1 MPSSSPF
8 GRVVSAMVTPMNADG
23 SLDLDGAARVATFL
37 VDHGHDGVVVSGTTG
52 ESPTTSDDEKVA
64 LLEAVVAAVGDR
76 AVVTAGVGSNDTAHS
91 VECAKAAAGAGA
103 HALLAVTPYYSKPPQ
118 EGIRAHFEAIADAT
132 DLPVLLYDIPGRSV
146 VPLSE
151 ETIRALAAHP
161 RIRGMK
167 DAKADFWQAGK
178 ILADTDLTWLS
189 GDDAANLLHFANGAH
204 GFVGVTS
211 QVAPEPY
218 AEMLAA
224 VDSGDFVKAREI
236 HRGLVPL
243 VEAIMTVTQ
252 GAIAA
257 KAGLVERGVL
267 SSAAVRL
274 PLVEAS
280 PELKARIKH
289 ALDLVVPPI

>member
-1 MPSSSPF
+1 MPSPSPF
-8 GRVVSAMVTPMNADG
+8 GRVVSAMVTPMAADG
-23 SLDLDGAARVATFL
+23 SLDLDGAARVARFL
-37 VDHGHDGVVVSGTTG
+37 ADHGHDGLVVSGTTG
-52 ESPTTSDDEKVA
+52 ESPTTTDAEKVA
-64 LLEAVVAAVGDR
+64 LVEAVVAAVGDR
-76 AVVTAGVGSNDTAHS
+76 VRVTAGVGTNDTAHS
-91 VECAKAAAGAGA
+91 VECAKAAQAAGA
-103 HALLAVTPYYSKPPQ
+103 HAVLAVTPYYNKPPQ
-118 EGIRAHFEAIADAT
+118 DGIRAHFEAIADAT

-146 VPLSE
+146 ISLTE

-161 RIRGMK
+161 RIQGMK
-167 DAKADFWQAGK
+167 DAKADYWQAGK

-224 VDSGDFVKAREI
+224 VDAGDFTTAREI
-236 HRGLVPL
+236 HRRLVPL

-274 PLVEAS
+274 PLLEAS
-280 PELKARIKH
+280 PELKAQIKR
-289 ALDLVVPPI
+289 ALDLVVPA

>member
-1 MPSSSPF
+1 MPSPSPF

-23 SLDLDGAARVATFL
+23 SIDLDAAARLATFL
-37 VDHGHDGVVVSGTTG
+37 ADHGHDGVVVSGTTG
-52 ESPTTSDDEKVA
+52 ESPTTTSEEKLA
-64 LLEAVVAAVGDR
+64 LLRTVLDAVGDR
-76 AVVTAGVGSNDTAHS
+76 VRVTAGVGSNDTGRSIENAR
-91 VECAKAAAGAGA
+91 AARDAGA
-103 HALLAVTPYYSKPPQ
+103 HALLTVTPYYNKPPQ
-118 EGIRAHFEAIADAT
+118 DGIRAHFEAIADAT

-146 VPLSE
+146 VPLAE

-161 RIRGMK
+161 RIQGMK

-178 ILADTDLTWLS
+178 LIADTDLTWLS

-218 AEMLAA
+218 AQMLNA
-224 VDSGDFVKAREI
+224 VDAGDFATAREI
-236 HRGLVPL
+236 HRRLVPL
-243 VEAIMTVTQ
+243 VDAVMNVTQ

-257 KAGLVERGVL
+257 KAGLVARGVIP
-267 SSAAVRL
+267 SAAVRL

-280 PELKARIKH
+280 SELSAQIKR
-289 ALDLVVPPI
+289 ALELVLPA

>member
-1 MPSSSPF
+1 
-8 GRVVSAMVTPMNADG
+8 MVTPMNADG

-37 VDHGHDGVVVSGTTG
+37 ADHGHDGIVVSGTTG
-52 ESPTTSDDEKVA
+52 ESPTTSDAEKVA
-64 LLEAVVAAVGDR
+64 LVEAVVAAVGDR
-76 AVVTAGVGSNDTAHS
+76 VRVTAGVGTNDTAHS
-91 VECAKAAAGAGA
+91 VECARAARSAGA
-103 HALLAVTPYYSKPPQ
+103 HAVLAVTPYYNKPPQ
-118 EGIRAHFEAIADAT
+118 DGIRAHFEAIAEAT
-132 DLPVLLYDIPGRSV
+132 DLPVLLYDIPARSV
-146 VPLSE
+146 VPLTE

-161 RIRGMK
+161 RIQGMK
-167 DAKADFWQAGK
+167 DAKADYWQAGK
-178 ILADTDLTWLS
+178 LIAETDLTWLS
-189 GDDAANLLHFANGAH
+189 GDDAANLFHFANGAL

-224 VDSGDFVKAREI
+224 VDAGDFTKAREV
-236 HRGLVPL
+236 HRRLVPL

-280 PELKARIKH
+280 SDLKAQIKH
-289 ALDLVVPPI
+289 ALDLVVPV